1 MEGFNVWNGIEIR
14 DRVAPFTEGIKALSE
29 FPTSIVGDVT
39 GRLVGTSELHPINK
53 SLVKACG
60 NAVTVKARSGDNLMI
75 HLALRMLQ
83 PGDVLVVDGEGDIT
97 RALFGEI
104 MMSVAKA
111 KGAVAA
117 VIDGAIR
124 DVQAFES
131 ANFPCWARGVNLR
144 GPYKDG
150 PGAVNVPVAIG
161 DLIIHPG
168 DIVLGDSDG
177 VVAFSQKVALEVA
190 QFGRDKLAQEE
201 STLNAIKAGT
211 YNDSWI
217 DLVLKQKEC

>member
-1 MEGFNVWNGIEIR
+1 MWNGIEIK
-14 DRVAPFTEGIKALSE
+14 DRVAPSVDGIKALAQ
-29 FPTSIVGDVT
+29 FPTSIVGDAT
-39 GRLVGTSELHPINK
+39 GRLIGTCGLYPVNK
-53 SLVKACG
+53 SPVNACG
-60 NAVTVKARSGDNLMI
+60 NAVTVKVRSGDNLMI

-83 PGDVLVVDGEGDIT
+83 PGDILVVDGEGDIT

-124 DVQAFES
+124 DVNAFEK
-131 ANFPCWARGVNLR
+131 AQFPCWARGVNLR

-150 PGAVNVPVAIG
+150 PGAVNIPVSISG
-161 DLIIHPG
+161 LIINPG

-177 VVAFSQKVALEVA
+177 VVAFSPKVALEVA
-190 QFGRDKLAQEE
+190 QMGREKVAQEVA
-201 STLNAIKAGT
+201 TLKSIKEGA

-217 DLVLKQKEC
+217 DTVLKSKGC

>member
-1 MEGFNVWNGIEIR
+1 MFNGFEVH
-14 DRVAPFTEGIKALSE
+14 DRVMPSVEGIKALTGL
-29 FPTSIVGDVT
+29 PTSIVCDVT
-39 GRLVGTSELHPINK
+39 GRMLDAEGLLPVNK
-53 SLVKACG
+53 SPVTACG
-60 NAVTVKARSGDNLMI
+60 NAVTVKVRSGDNLMI
-75 HLALRMLQ
+75 HLALRMLK
-83 PGDVLVVDGEGDIT
+83 PGDVLVVDGEGDLT

-124 DVQAFES
+124 DVDAFEE
-131 ANFPCWARGVNLR
+131 AKFPCWARGVNLR

-150 PGAVNVPVAIG
+150 PGALNVPVSIG
-161 DLIIHPG
+161 GLIINPG

-177 VVAFSQKVALEVA
+177 VVAFSPKQALEIAKLGKEKVA
-190 QFGRDKLAQEE
+190 QEQA
-201 STLNAIKAGT
+201 TLKAIQDGT

-217 DLVLKQKEC
+217 DAVLKQKGC

>member
-1 MEGFNVWNGIEIR
+1 MWNGIEIN
-14 DRVAPFTEGIKALSE
+14 DRVEPSLDGIKALSG

-39 GRLVGTSELHPINK
+39 GRVIGTTGLYPVNK
-53 SLVKACG
+53 SPVMACG
-60 NAVTVKARSGDNLMI
+60 NALTVKVRSGDNLLI

-83 PGDVLVVDGEGDIT
+83 PGDILVVDGEGDVT

-124 DVQAFES
+124 DVNSFE
-131 ANFPCWARGVNLR
+131 AKQFPCWARGVNLK

-150 PGAVNVPVAIG
+150 PGAVNVPVSIG
-161 DLIIHPG
+161 GLVINPG

-177 VVAFSQKVALEVA
+177 VVAFSPRVALEVA
-190 QFGRDKLAQEE
+190 NLGKEKIAQELA
-201 STLNAIKAGT
+201 TLKSIEEGV

-217 DLVLKQKEC
+217 DLVLKQKGC